1 MVAFRVTLGQGG
13 QPSWWLC
20 GVNDELLA
28 WAGRYY
34 VSLAFARNEAAAFQ
48 SAALR
53 AEYQIYPHPAGGWG
67 WRAVQPV
74 DYFMAY
80 SAGCFNKPAEA
91 RRAARDV
98 KTVAHRASG
107 L

>member
-1 MVAFRVTLGQGG
+1 MVAFRVEIGEGG
-13 QPSWWLC
+13 QPSWWLY

-34 VSLAFARNEAAAFQ
+34 VSLAFARDEAAAFR
-48 SAALR
+48 SSALR
-53 AEYQIYPHPAGGWG
+53 AVYEIYTHPAGGWG

-74 DYFMAY
+74 DYYMAH
-80 SAGCFNKPAEA
+80 SAVGFTKLAEA
-91 RRAARDV
+91 RRAARHV